1 MKWFCG
7 LKLLHILLVF
17 GCSCILCIQNKQIF
31 SSVKF
36 TEKEKANLFTIY
48 ELECLRLKEAVT
60 TYKDVLGEIT
70 PRCVC

>member
-7 LKLLHILLVF
+7 VKLLHFCWSLGVLVF
-17 GCSCILCIQNKQIF
+17 CVFKINKYF
-31 SSVKF
+31 HLSLK
-36 TEKEKANLFTIY
+36 KKANLFTIY

>member
-1 MKWFCG
+1 MVLWCEALTF
-7 LKLLHILLVF
+7 LLVF
-17 GCSCILCIQNKQIF
+17 GRSCILCIQNKQIF

-36 TEKEKANLFTIY
+36 TEKKANLFTIY